1 MSELVP
7 NLPLLLDR
15 LDSNSLSYE
24 LASVFRDVESTEE
37 ARERLSSKLE
47 DLVHQKRTEVSRE
60 S

>member
-7 NLPLLLDR
+7 NLPLLLHR

-24 LASVFRDVESTEE
+24 LASVFREVNTIEE
-37 ARERLSSKLE
+37 ARERLSGKLE
-47 DLVHQKRTEVSRE
+47 DLVQQKRTEASSE

>member
-15 LDSNSLSYE
+15 LDSDSLSYE
-24 LASVFRDVESTEE
+24 LASVFRDVETTEE
-37 ARERLSSKLE
+37 ARERLSRMLE
-47 DLVHQKRTEVSRE
+47 DLVQHKLPEASSE